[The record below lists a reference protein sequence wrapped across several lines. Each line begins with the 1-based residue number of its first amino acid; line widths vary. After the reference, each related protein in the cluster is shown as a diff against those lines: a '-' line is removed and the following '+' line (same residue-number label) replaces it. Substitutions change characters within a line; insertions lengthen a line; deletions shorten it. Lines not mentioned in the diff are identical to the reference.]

1 MAESESGQEKT
12 EMATPKKLQ
21 ELMES
26 GQFARSQ
33 EVQTLVLLVA
43 ALLILTIM
51 APKMVETF
59 RIYMMGTFQQL
70 GTTRVTPDSWQSIFS
85 HFFIT
90 AGTLILP
97 VMSMG
102 LLAGLI
108 GSGSQSQFRASPKAI
123 EPKFNKL
130 NPING
135 FKRIFS
141 SQSLAKLVVS
151 LMKFV
156 VIFGFTYPVL
166 KRVLDDPVF
175 YSATDLMHLLAF
187 MGDTAQSVGVRVVAG
202 MVLIAA
208 CDYAYQHWKNE
219 EDSKMTKQEV
229 KDENKQLEGNL
240 QVKGELRRR
249 RRQMLME
256 TLNTEV
262 PQADVIVTNPT
273 HLAIALK
280 YDRAAM
286 GAPRVVAKGAR
297 YNALRIREIAR
308 KAEVPIVENKPVARL
323 LFKNCKVGAE
333 IIPDLYAAVAEIL
346 AYVYRTNRYKYYIRG
361 QQVSS

>member
-1 MAESESGQEKT
+1 MSESESGQEKT
-12 EMATPKKLQ
+12 EMPTPKKLQ
-21 ELMES
+21 QLMEQ
-26 GQFARSQ
+26 GQFARS
-33 EVQTLVLLVA
+33 EEIQTLVLLVA

-51 APKMVETF
+51 APKIVETF
-59 RIYMMGTFQQL
+59 RIYMIGTFQQL
-70 GTTRVTPDSWQSIFS
+70 GTIRVTPESWQGIFGQ
-85 HFFIT
+85 FFIT

-97 VMSMG
+97 VMIAG
-102 LLAGLI
+102 FLAGLF
-108 GSGSQSQFRASPKAI
+108 GSGSQSRFRPSPKAI
-123 EPKFNKL
+123 EPKFDKL
-130 NPING
+130 NPLSG

-141 SQSLAKLVVS
+141 SQSVAKLVVS

-156 VIFGFTYPVL
+156 VIFGFTYPAL
-166 KRVLDDPVF
+166 KGVLDDPVF
-175 YSATDLMHLLAF
+175 YTATDLLHLLAF
-187 MGDTAQSVGVRVVAG
+187 MGDTAQTVGVRVIAG
-202 MVLIAA
+202 MVIIAA
-208 CDYAYQHWKNE
+208 CDYAYKHWKNE

-229 KDENKQLEGNL
+229 KDEGKQVEGNL

-280 YDRAAM
+280 YDREAM

-308 KAEVPIVENKPVARL
+308 KNEVPIVENKPVARL
-323 LFKNCKVGAE
+323 LFKNCKVGKE

-346 AYVYRTNRYKYYIRG
+346 AYVYRTNRYKYYKRG
-361 QQVSS
+361 HQVSA

>member
-33 EVQTLVLLVA
+33 EIQTLVLLVA
-43 ALLILTIM
+43 AMLILTIM
-51 APKMVETF
+51 APKIVETF
-59 RIYMMGTFQQL
+59 RIYMIGAFQQL
-70 GTTRVTPDSWQSIFS
+70 GTSLVTPESWQGIFS
-85 HFFIT
+85 HFFVT

-97 VMSMG
+97 VMVAAF
-102 LLAGLI
+102 LAGLI

-123 EPKFNKL
+123 EPKFDKL
-130 NPING
+130 DPLKG
-135 FKRIFS
+135 FKRIFG
-141 SQSLAKLVVS
+141 SQALAKLVVS

-166 KRVLDDPVF
+166 KNILDDPVF
-175 YSATDLMHLLAF
+175 YTATDLMHLLAF
-187 MGDTAQSVGVRVVAG
+187 MGDSAQSVGIRVIAG
-202 MVLIAA
+202 MVIIAA
-208 CDYAYQHWKNE
+208 CDYAYQLWKNE

-229 KDENKQLEGNL
+229 KDEGKQVEGNL
-240 QVKGELRRR
+240 LVKGELRRR

-280 YDRAAM
+280 YDREAM
-286 GAPRVVAKGAR
+286 GAPRVLAKGAR

-308 KAEVPIVENKPVARL
+308 KNEVPIVENKPVARL
-323 LFKNCKVGAE
+323 LFKNCKVGKE

-346 AYVYRTNRYKYYIRG
+346 AYVYRTNRYKYYKRG
-361 QQVSS
+361 QQMGA